1 MFDKEA
7 VEALRQ
13 AEEISQVRE
22 SISSAITMEHGL
34 VAAPDNFTI
43 HDVEKHME
51 HRRRARGVM
60 NTSKLA
66 AFSSYTKEHA
76 EDGATVFV
84 DSDNLCAV
92 AVLNL
97 GNPKKAGQCDNV
109 AKLSPKMTAA
119 YQSLLKVAQGNHLS
133 QTVVAEFFEDWTGFA
148 KFYKDEG
155 DVPASKAIAA
165 LRKITIDAM
174 RKLESSEN
182 QLSASK
188 STFENI
194 QATSTEPL
202 PTTIYFTCVP
212 YNDLTERTFV
222 LRLSVLTSGDK
233 PSVTL
238 RIVKK
243 EEHDEEMASELAEK
257 IKDAFTT
264 FDSNAI
270 PVLLG
275 TYTKSN

>member
-7 VEALRQ
+7 VDALRL
-13 AEEISQVRE
+13 AEEIAQVRE
-22 SISSAITMEHGL
+22 SISSAITMEHAI
-34 VAAPDNFTI
+34 VAAPNHFTL

-60 NTSKLA
+60 NTSTLA
-66 AFSSYTKEHA
+66 AFSGYTKDHA

-97 GNPKKAGQCDNV
+97 GNSKKAGQCDNV
-109 AKLSPKMTAA
+109 AKLTPKMTAA
-119 YQSLLKVAQGNHLS
+119 YQALLKVAQGNHLS
-133 QTVVAEFFEDWTGFA
+133 QTVAAEFFEDWVGNAT
-148 KFYKDEG
+148 FYQDEG
-155 DVPASKAIAA
+155 TVPASKAIAA

-174 RKLESSEN
+174 RKMESSEN

-212 YNDLTERTFV
+212 YQDLTERTFV

-233 PSVTL
+233 PTVTL

-243 EEHDEEMASELAEK
+243 EEHDEEMANELAQK
-257 IKDAFTT
+257 ISNEFTL
-264 FDSNAI
+264 FDTTGI
-270 PVLLG
+270 KVLLG
-275 TYTKSN
+275 SYTKSN